1 MIRLRGHHLI
11 CLQFFQGEGYSPQFV
26 ENLNRVIQ
34 KASSGTPIA
43 VVEGA
48 DDVCVACPHIDD
60 GRCAHKPDSENTIRL
75 LDEMALGLLGVEP
88 YQSVKWNQMKEF
100 TMAIPDSG
108 LAVFCRD
115 CDWEKLCRKI
125 SK

>member
-88 YQSVKWNQMKEF
+88 YQSVNWNQMKEF

-108 LAVFCRD
+108 LAVF
-115 CDWEKLCRKI
+115 
-125 SK
+125 

>member
-11 CLQFFQGEGYSPQFV
+11 CLQFFQGEGYSPKFV

-34 KASSGTPIA
+34 KASSGTQIA
-43 VVEGA
+43 VVEGT

-60 GRCAHKPDSENTIRL
+60 SRCAHKPDSENTIKL

-88 YQSVKWNQMKEF
+88 CQSVKWDQMKEL